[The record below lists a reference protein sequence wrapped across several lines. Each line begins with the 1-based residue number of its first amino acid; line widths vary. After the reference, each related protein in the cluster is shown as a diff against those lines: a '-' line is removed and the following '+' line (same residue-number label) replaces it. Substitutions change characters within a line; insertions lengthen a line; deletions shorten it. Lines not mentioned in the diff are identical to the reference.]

1 MDGIVAAV
9 TAPKAAGSRTG
20 SLLSLLEDDPQWNGG
35 DYYEHGPPKDTLIR
49 IRREMLK
56 KYGIE
61 EWLQKKIP
69 DRQQRQEAIH
79 RMASG
84 WAEEFDA
91 NSLIILSRALENFN
105 TEPYF
110 NKIKAKVLYVL
121 SATDQLFPPSLAP
134 GVMDKLYRAG
144 VDAGYFE
151 IDSGYGHLAS
161 GLEAEKWADRL
172 RSFMKSLS

>member
-61 EWLQKKIP
+61 EWLQKK
-69 DRQQRQEAIH
+69 
-79 RMASG
+79 
-84 WAEEFDA
+84 
-91 NSLIILSRALENFN
+91 N
-105 TEPYF
+105 TRPPTKAGGDTPY
-110 NKIKAKVLYVL
+110 
-121 SATDQLFPPSLAP
+121 
-134 GVMDKLYRAG
+134 
-144 VDAGYFE
+144 
-151 IDSGYGHLAS
+151 
-161 GLEAEKWADRL
+161 GLRL
-172 RSFMKSLS
+172 GRRI